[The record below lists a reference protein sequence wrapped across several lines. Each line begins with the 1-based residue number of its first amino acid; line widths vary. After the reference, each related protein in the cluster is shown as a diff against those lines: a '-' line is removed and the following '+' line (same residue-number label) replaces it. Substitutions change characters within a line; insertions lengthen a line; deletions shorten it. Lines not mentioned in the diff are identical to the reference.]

1 MELTR
6 YMILGFVRYL
16 SLFIFFEFGLLFLRN
31 ERSEWSP
38 SENFWVCSNFGFV
51 RSLVLL
57 VFFGFGLFFFC
68 CYLLFFIIF
77 VTAVGYFVMCYFDVY
92 LLGLS

>member
-57 VFFGFGLFFFC
+57 VFFGFGLFFFVVI
-68 CYLLFFIIF
+68 CYSSLFLL
-77 VTAVGYFVMCYFDVY
+77 
-92 LLGLS
+92 LLLVIL